1 MVSFSFSLN
10 IDLSRLYWEQVAA
23 LFLIDEVY
31 LILRYELDRGDS
43 QAYDTS

>member
-1 MVSFSFSLN
+1 MVFFSFSFN

-23 LFLIDEVY
+23 LFLIDEVH
-31 LILRYELDRGDS
+31 LILRYELGRGDS